1 MIVAGVVVVT
11 VIVPATG
18 AVLVTVRVLM
28 TVAVVVRV
36 AMVMGVAMPVPMVMP
51 VMLMAMV
58 MSMPMPMMSMPRARL
73 VRPRLGLERLVRL
86 GDDQMHAS
94 EQIGEHVVGLEL
106 QVVGLQ
112 LDGDVAVAQV
122 VGGAHQVARRA
133 VLGAV
138 AHDEHRLRGGLHAHE
153 AAVVGD
159 EYVAAAHDGAARQ
172 EDAEPAA

>member
-1 MIVAGVVVVT
+1 M
-11 VIVPATG
+11 
-18 AVLVTVRVLM
+18 
-28 TVAVVVRV
+28 
-36 AMVMGVAMPVPMVMP
+36 
-51 VMLMAMV
+51 
-58 MSMPMPMMSMPRARL
+58 RL
-73 VRPRLGLERLVRL
+73 SRS
-86 GDDQMHAS
+86 AS
-94 EQIGEHVVGLEL
+94 TWSGSSFRWSGFSSS
-106 QVVGLQ
+106 
-112 LDGDVAVAQV
+112 GDVAVAQV